1 MCVHIE
7 HWTEQSLMNSHAPYL
22 LHSSVS
28 CPKTEAA
35 PLNTA
40 HTLQTTSK
48 HFWWTY
54 TYTFL
59 ICVYAFMCSGSCA
72 HWALARGGLEG
83 FSLGTLYLLFA
94 WDRQGRRRCLAS
106 KLQRFTFLYFFSA
119 GVTKDAYTPSYSAS
133 VLRLELDA
141 SMPRYLAW
149 VLRLELVCPSTS
161 LNQLPSPILGHLNLT
176 KSPHKVPR
184 YLLSLPM
191 HS

>member
-1 MCVHIE
+1 MNLHISYLCVCVHVFRI
-7 HWTEQSLMNSHAPYL
+7 MR
-22 LHSSVS
+22 
-28 CPKTEAA
+28 
-35 PLNTA
+35 
-40 HTLQTTSK
+40 TLSTCTWRVRG
-48 HFWWTY
+48 HF
-54 TYTFL
+54 
-59 ICVYAFMCSGSCA
+59 
-72 HWALARGGLEG
+72 RG

-94 WDRQGRRRCLAS
+94 WDRQGRRGCLAS
-106 KLQRFTFLYFFSA
+106 KLQRFTFLYLFSA

-161 LNQLPSPILGHLNLT
+161 LNQLPSSILGHLNLT